1 MQNRWATKEKKE
13 KETHGIARSWGGA
26 STEGKKEKVYLFEC
40 LRWCQ
45 RLVSLNDCP
54 IFQGLI
60 VDTYKAYPWLSLCIF
75 NAHGRNGLVLRTRV
89 ENYLPPP
96 PSIKIPDSCILERT
110 KRPAHDSNLF
120 TNHEAT
126 SFFFFLFLLSL
137 PSSSWAVRFPNWTIK
152 RQLHFLA
159 LWEDR

>member
-1 MQNRWATKEKKE
+1 MESQGAE
-13 KETHGIARSWGGA
+13 ETRVPR
-26 STEGKKEKVYLFEC
+26 GKKEKVYLFEC

-96 PSIKIPDSCILERT
+96 PSIKIPDSCILEGT

-120 TNHEAT
+120 TNHGAT
-126 SFFFFLFLLSL
+126 SLSSFLSFHPLERLSSNITKL
-137 PSSSWAVRFPNWTIK
+137 NNK
-152 RQLHFLA
+152 EHF
-159 LWEDR
+159 EKMDKN